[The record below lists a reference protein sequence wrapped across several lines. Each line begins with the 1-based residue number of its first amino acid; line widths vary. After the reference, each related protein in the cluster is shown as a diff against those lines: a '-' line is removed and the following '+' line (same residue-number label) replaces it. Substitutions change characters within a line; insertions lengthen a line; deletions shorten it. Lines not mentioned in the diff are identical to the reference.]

1 MRAIIGAS
9 LRFRILVVAVAAAV
23 LVLGFTQL
31 RDAPVD
37 VLPEF
42 TPPYVEVQTEALGL
56 SADGGRAADHGPARG
71 RTCSTASPWRRR
83 HPLGVGARAV
93 VDRR

>member
-9 LRFRILVVAVAAAV
+9 LQFRILVVAAAAAV
-23 LVLGFTQL
+23 LALAFTQL

-42 TPPYVEVQTEALGL
+42 TPAYVEVQT
-56 SADGGRAADHGPARG
+56 
-71 RTCSTASPWRRR
+71 
-83 HPLGVGARAV
+83 
-93 VDRR
+93 

>member
-9 LRFRILVVAVAAAV
+9 MRFRVLVVAVAAAV

-42 TPPYVEVQTEALGL
+42 TPPYVEVQT
-56 SADGGRAADHGPARG
+56 
-71 RTCSTASPWRRR
+71 
-83 HPLGVGARAV
+83 
-93 VDRR
+93 